1 MAHILLFVLPIMS
14 SMFHVLVV
22 DDEGE
27 TREALGRSL
36 VKLGCVVTEAQTA
49 EQGLELLG
57 ADSFD
62 AVFAALCVRESGG
75 RGVARFV
82 KLHRPDTKVFL
93 ITGWKGELE
102 PSLLQNDGIHE
113 VIHKPLSFSEIRDKV
128 LEQLG

>member
-1 MAHILLFVLPIMS
+1 MHTLLAMAS
-14 SMFHVLVV
+14 TFHVLII
-22 DDEGE
+22 DDEE
-27 TREALGRSL
+27 NIRRALGRSL
-36 VKLGCVVTEAQTA
+36 SKLGCVVNMAQTA
-49 EQGLELLG
+49 ERGLELL
-57 ADSFD
+57 DTERFD

-82 KLHRPDTKVFL
+82 KQHYPDTKVFL
-93 ITGWKGELE
+93 VTGWKGELE